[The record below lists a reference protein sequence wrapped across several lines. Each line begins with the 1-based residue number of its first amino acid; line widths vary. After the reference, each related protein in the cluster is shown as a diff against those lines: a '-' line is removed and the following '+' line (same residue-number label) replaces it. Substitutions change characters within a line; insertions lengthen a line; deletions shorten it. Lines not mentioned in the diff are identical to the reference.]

1 MSSNFHGF
9 DVKIT
14 GIESTLGQVRKLAY
28 FTVDGE
34 SKSDEGHPFE
44 YVYNPDNV
52 NDSFLVEFPND
63 FLNIPCPDK
72 TMNCVD
78 RQFYKL
84 VKYYELINSLTPKTQ
99 QTFKEL
105 IDEL

>member
-1 MSSNFHGF
+1 MNFHGF

-14 GIESTLGQVRKLAY
+14 RLESTLGQVRKLAY

-34 SKSDEGHPFE
+34 LMSEEGNPFE
-44 YVYNPDNV
+44 YVYNPNDI

-63 FLNIPCPDK
+63 FLNVPCPDN

-78 RQFYKL
+78 KDFYKL
-84 VKYYELINSLTPKTQ
+84 VKHFDLKSSLTPKTH
-99 QTFKEL
+99 QTFNEL